1 MAAAAAE
8 WINFYDADDVLA
20 FPLKGLSEHYDKAVD
35 EDRSVSVGALLIG
48 MSPVS
53 HVAYWN
59 DKAVM
64 RPIANS
70 LAWLWNARRIRRCG
84 RRATATPSGTAVADG
99 QRSSMLSDGL
109 ARRMQ
114 PAGGGGGGRP
124 NRSAGPAGRALKH
137 ELDRLAEH
145 SSARARP
152 SCRRRRPRSR
162 C

>member
-1 MAAAAAE
+1 MIAAAAE

-20 FPLKGLSEHYDKAVD
+20 FPLKGLSEDYDEAVD

-59 DKAVM
+59 DKAVL

-70 LAWLWNARRIRRCG
+70 LAWLWNARRDPHVRGGGPQARRNI
-84 RRATATPSGTAVADG
+84 AVA
-99 QRSSMLSDGL
+99 
-109 ARRMQ
+109 
-114 PAGGGGGGRP
+114 
-124 NRSAGPAGRALKH
+124 
-137 ELDRLAEH
+137 
-145 SSARARP
+145 
-152 SCRRRRPRSR
+152 R